1 MNALTQVVLDEKKS
15 EIQHKIAN
23 WINNLAFLTKK
34 SDRNIEERWVFTLT
48 NALMDEFQSWYFCK
62 SSMHYIAKKY
72 EFFPSF
78 KEIFDSLKEWVEV
91 EKNRRNL
98 VNTDQNEY
106 ETDRFKSLS
115 ETDQMLVRTFRIN
128 QSKKWRLYAVNGDIE
143 SEEKNPPSIDVQIER
158 ENKRAKLLHDTHY
171 EAWAYLFPKEAQEE
185 QKSKD
190 YSKDYTEDNI
200 YNWVKKIYS
209 DPRDK
214 YTDVRLRFIADGIRR
229 YSPHLLDFFEKLNLE
244 MQEKTV

>member
-1 MNALTQVVLDEKKS
+1 MTALSAQFYDQDKKKLHRIADWLEKLSQYTQIRDERITKDRFA
-15 EIQHKIAN
+15 E
-23 WINNLAFLTKK
+23 LT
-34 SDRNIEERWVFTLT
+34 
-48 NALMDEFQSWYFCK
+48 LMLSRK
-62 SSMHYIAKKY
+62 
-72 EFFPSF
+72 FPSGVF
-78 KEIFDSLKEWVEV
+78 CYESMSLIAENPIFPVFSELCADLKGWLKTEQT
-91 EKNRRNL
+91 RRNL

-106 ETDRFKSLS
+106 ETDRFKRLS
-115 ETDQMLVRTFRIN
+115 ETDQMLVKIFRIN
-128 QSKKWRLYAVNGDIE
+128 QSKKWRLYAVNGDVE
-143 SEEKNPPSIDVQIER
+143 SEKKPPSIDVQIER

-214 YTDVRLRFIADGIRR
+214 YTDVRLRFIADSIRR

-244 MQEKTV
+244 MQEKAS

>member
-1 MNALTQVVLDEKKS
+1 
-15 EIQHKIAN
+15 
-23 WINNLAFLTKK
+23 
-34 SDRNIEERWVFTLT
+34 
-48 NALMDEFQSWYFCK
+48 
-62 SSMHYIAKKY
+62 MHYIAKKY

-106 ETDRFKSLS
+106 ETDRFRRLS
-115 ETDQMLVRTFRIN
+115 ETAQALVKSFRIN
-128 QSKKWRLYAVNGDIE
+128 QSKQWRLYAVGKNTDD
-143 SEEKNPPSIDVQIER
+143 EELNPPPVEIQIER
-158 ENKRAKLLHDTHY
+158 ENERANWLHDKY
-171 EAWAYLFPKEAQEE
+171 PEAWAYLFPKEAEKE

-190 YSKDYTEDNI
+190 YSRDYTEDNI

-214 YTDVRLRFIADGIRR
+214 YTDVRLRFIADNIRR
-229 YSPHLLDFFEKLNLE
+229 YAPHLLDFFEKLTLE
-244 MQEKTV
+244 MQEKAA